1 MQLKNLLKLTLFAV
15 LVLLS
20 GCSNSRQVTSLPSN
34 TEIKIDGDLADW
46 QDLTNIKDENIS
58 FGFRNDDKAL
68 YLVMVTNDRS
78 KIMKIMR
85 GGLEV
90 WVEPSN
96 SDDKIGIRFP
106 EKPDPGEMME
116 QFRSQTMPNRD
127 KQKFD
132 EQNQQE
138 KKELDPG
145 MQMFLS
151 KQKELYVLDEEGKVL
166 KSFPVKGDT
175 YAAAIIPY
183 GSFLCYELKIPFGS
197 KPFLSTA
204 SMKNKDS
211 KLTVEFV
218 TGELE
223 SGFDKM
229 RRPDDIGGEGM
240 PPQGP
245 PMQGGNPPGGPG
257 MGPGG
262 PGGHGRS
269 MKDIK
274 DSAPMEYSFEVLIN
288 K

>member
-1 MQLKNLLKLTLFAV
+1 V
-15 LVLLS
+15 LVFLP
-20 GCSNSRQVTSLPSN
+20 GCSSSQQVTSLPN
-34 TEIKIDGDLADW
+34 NNEIKIDGDLSDW
-46 QDLTNIKDENIS
+46 HDLKNIKDENIS
-58 FGFRNDDKAL
+58 FGFRNDDKNL

-90 WVEPSN
+90 WLEPEN

-116 QFRSQTMPNRD
+116 QFRSQNMPNRE

-151 KQKELYVLDEEGKVL
+151 KQKELYVIDDEGRVL
-166 KSFPVKGDT
+166 KSFSIKGDA
-175 YAAAIIPY
+175 YEAAIKSY

-197 KPFLSTA
+197 KPFLSAT
-204 SMKNKDS
+204 STKDKNS
-211 KLTVEFV
+211 KLNIEFV
-218 TGELE
+218 TGEIE
-223 SGFDKM
+223 NEFDRM
-229 RRPDDIGGEGM
+229 PRPEDMEEGRM

-245 PMQGGNPPGGPG
+245 PAGGMPPGGPG

-262 PGGHGRS
+262 QGRN
-269 MKDIK
+269 MKDRR
-274 DSAPMEYSFEVLIN
+274 DNAPMEYSFEVLI
-288 K
+288 KK

>member
-1 MQLKNLLKLTLFAV
+1 MQIKNLLKLTLFTA
-15 LVLLS
+15 LVFLS
-20 GCSNSRQVTSLPSN
+20 GCSSSQQVTSLPN
-34 TEIKIDGDLADW
+34 NNEIKVDGDLSDW
-46 QDLTNIKDENIS
+46 QDLTNIKNENIS
-58 FGFRNDDKAL
+58 FGFKNDEHAL

-90 WVEPSN
+90 WLEPEN

-116 QFRSQTMPNRD
+116 QFRSQNMPNRD
-127 KQKFD
+127 KQKLD

-166 KSFPVKGDT
+166 KSFSIKGDS
-175 YAAAIIPY
+175 YAAAIKPY

-197 KPFLSTA
+197 KPYLSTGLLKD
-204 SMKNKDS
+204 KNS
-211 KLTVEFV
+211 KLSVEFV
-218 TGELE
+218 TGEIE
-223 SGFDKM
+223 TEFDRM
-229 RRPDDIGGEGM
+229 PRQEDIEEGRM

-245 PMQGGNPPGGPG
+245 PAGGMPPGGPG

-262 PGGHGRS
+262 SGRN
-269 MKDIK
+269 MKDRR
-274 DSAPMEYSFEVLIN
+274 DNVPMEYSFEILI
-288 K
+288 KK